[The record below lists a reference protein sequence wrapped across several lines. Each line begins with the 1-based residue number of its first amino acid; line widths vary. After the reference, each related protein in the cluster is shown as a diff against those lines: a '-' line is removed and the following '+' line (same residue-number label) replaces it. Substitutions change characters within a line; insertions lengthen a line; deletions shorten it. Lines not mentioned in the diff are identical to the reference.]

1 MEILLISALLP
12 GILFVIYLYR
22 LDHIEKE
29 PISLIIKL
37 LFAGVASAVLAYFLE
52 VVLED
57 IIMMLFDFSYSL
69 YFIVDAFVV
78 VGLSEEFAKFKK
90 KKKNSWYDHN
100 FNCAFDG
107 VLYSALAALGF
118 AMSENILYVFSYGLP
133 TALTRAFTSIPAHLA
148 FGIIMG
154 IFYSNAKMA
163 QYKGDE
169 KKCRVNLV
177 YSIFFPA
184 ILHGFYDYCLFDGS
198 DLLMVLWGL
207 TIIII
212 YIVVFKLVRE
222 YAKNDTEFY

>member
-57 IIMMLFDFSYSL
+57 IILMLFDFSYTL
-69 YFIVDAFVV
+69 YYIVDAFVV
-78 VGLSEEFAKFKK
+78 VGLSEEFAKFLFLN
-90 KKKNSWYDHN
+90 KNSWYDHN

-177 YSIFFPA
+177 YSIFFPT

>member
-1 MEILLISALLP
+1 
-12 GILFVIYLYR
+12 
-22 LDHIEKE
+22 
-29 PISLIIKL
+29 
-37 LFAGVASAVLAYFLE
+37 
-52 VVLED
+52 
-57 IIMMLFDFSYSL
+57 
-69 YFIVDAFVV
+69 
-78 VGLSEEFAKFKK
+78 
-90 KKKNSWYDHN
+90 
-100 FNCAFDG
+100 
-107 VLYSALAALGF
+107 
-118 AMSENILYVFSYGLP
+118 MSENILYVFSYGLP

-177 YSIFFPA
+177 YSIFFPT